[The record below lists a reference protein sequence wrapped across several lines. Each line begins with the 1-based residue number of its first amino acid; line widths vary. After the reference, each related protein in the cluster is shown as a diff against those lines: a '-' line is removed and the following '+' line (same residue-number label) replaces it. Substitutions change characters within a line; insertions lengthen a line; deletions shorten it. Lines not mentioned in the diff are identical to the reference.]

1 VKWKDKLS
9 EMQIDV
15 LREVGNIGAGNAAT
29 ALSNMI
35 GKNVNIEVPQIQ
47 IVDLSQLYQVLDQPE
62 EITAA
67 TVVGIKGDAP
77 GKMLMLFS
85 AQSAK
90 KLISFLIGQEPED
103 LTNLDEMGQSVLKEI
118 GNIMC
123 SSYIIALSNFTSLF
137 LESDVPMLVV
147 DMIGAIVAETS
158 IQSAEEYDDV
168 IMIENLLS
176 IPDEGDVKGF
186 MTMFPEGESLSK
198 IFSKLGIQ

>member
-1 VKWKDKLS
+1 MKWKDKLS
-9 EMQIDV
+9 DIQLDV
-15 LREVGNIGAGNAAT
+15 LREIGNIGAGNAAT
-29 ALSNMI
+29 SLSNMI
-35 GKNVNIEVPQIQ
+35 GKSVNIEVPSVK
-47 IVDLSQLYQVLDQPE
+47 IVDLSELYQVLEQPE

-85 AQSAK
+85 STSAK

-103 LTNLDEMGQSVLKEI
+103 LTDLDEMGQSVLKEI

-137 LESDVPMLVV
+137 LESEVPLLVV
-147 DMIGAIVAETS
+147 DMLGAIVAETS

-168 IMIENLLS
+168 IIIENVLS
-176 IPDEGDVKGF
+176 IPEEGNIKGF
-186 MTMFPEGESLSK
+186 IMLFPEDKSLNK

>member
-1 VKWKDKLS
+1 MKWRDKLS
-9 EMQIDV
+9 DMQLDV
-15 LREVGNIGAGNAAT
+15 LQEIGNIGAGNAAT
-29 ALSNMI
+29 SLSNMI
-35 GKNVNIEVPQIQ
+35 GKTVDIEVPHAQ
-47 IVDLSQLYQVLDQPE
+47 IVDLSDLYKVLDQPE

-77 GKMLMLFS
+77 GKMLMIFPS
-85 AQSAK
+85 QAAK

-103 LTNLDEMGQSVLKEI
+103 LTSLDEMGQSVLKEI

-147 DMIGAIVAETS
+147 DMLGAIIAETS
-158 IQSAEEYDDV
+158 IQAAEEYDDV
-168 IMIENLLS
+168 IMVENLLNIS
-176 IPDEGDVKGF
+176 EEGDVKGF
-186 MTMFPEGESLSK
+186 LMLFPEGESLDK

>member
-1 VKWKDKLS
+1 MKWKDKLS

-186 MTMFPEGESLSK
+186 MTMFPEGESLNK

>member
-1 VKWKDKLS
+1 MKWKDKLS